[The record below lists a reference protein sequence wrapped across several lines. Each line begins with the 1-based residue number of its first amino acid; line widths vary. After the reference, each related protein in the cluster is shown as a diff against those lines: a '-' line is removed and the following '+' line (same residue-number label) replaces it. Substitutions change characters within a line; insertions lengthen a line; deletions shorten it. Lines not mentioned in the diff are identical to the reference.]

1 MKTHYLL
8 PRLLSA
14 AVVVLGVSCL
24 VFLLIHLIPGD
35 PVEVMLGE
43 FAQPADKEALRQTLG
58 LHLPL
63 HQQLFHYY
71 SNLLTLDL
79 GTSIFSGRPISGILL
94 DRFPATL
101 ELGMAAFIVAL
112 GLALPLGTL
121 AAVYRNS
128 PIDFGVTGCSLLG
141 VSIPN
146 FCMGPLLILAGSIW
160 LGWFPVSGREGM
172 ASLVLPVLTLGSA
185 MAAILSRLVRSTLL
199 EVISEDF
206 MRTARSKGLSEWKV
220 ILRHGLWNALLPVMT
235 LLGLQLGALL
245 SGAVITETIFSWPG
259 IGSLVV
265 EAIQRRDYPVVQATV
280 LLISLSYV
288 VVNLMTDMLYV
299 WIDPRIRLGKEEE

>member
-1 MKTHYLL
+1 MKTHYFLS
-8 PRLLSA
+8 RLLSA

-101 ELGMAAFIVAL
+101 ELGMAAFIVAI

-146 FCMGPLLILAGSIW
+146 FWMGPLLILAGAIW

-172 ASLVLPVLTLGSA
+172 ASLVLPALTLGSA

-220 ILRHGLWNALLPVMT
+220 ILRHGLWNALLPVIT

-288 VVNLMTDMLYV
+288 VVNLTTDMLYV